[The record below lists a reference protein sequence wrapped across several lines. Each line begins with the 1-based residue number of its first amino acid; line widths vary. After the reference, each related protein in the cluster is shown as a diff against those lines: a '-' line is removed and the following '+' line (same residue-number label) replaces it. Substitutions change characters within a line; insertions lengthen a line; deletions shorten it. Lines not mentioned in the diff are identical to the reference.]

1 MAKKTTTKTA
11 AKKVATKK
19 AAPVL
24 EKKAV
29 AKKAPT
35 KKAATKKTAP
45 AKAAAPKA
53 APAAAATP
61 EKAPAVATAAKA
73 AAATAPKAAAAA
85 APAAKKVLETSIL
98 ARVDVGFG
106 NQLYIRGEGA
116 GLSWDEGLPLEN
128 VTPYEW
134 AFKTAKA
141 TAPVEFKFLINDEL
155 WADGEN
161 LTVKAGES
169 SESTPVFNW

>member
-53 APAAAATP
+53 APATAATP
-61 EKAPAVATAAKA
+61 VKA
-73 AAATAPKAAAAA
+73 AAPKATPAAAPKA

-106 NQLYIRGEGA
+106 NQLFIRGEGA
-116 GLSWDEGLPLEN
+116 GLSWDKGLALEN

-161 LTVKAGES
+161 LTIEAGES